1 MGVHVAEERLQKV
14 LARAGFGSRR
24 SAEALISAG
33 RVTID
38 GTVATLGQRV
48 DPAASCVAVDGQAI
62 ALPEAAC
69 TLMLH
74 KPTGFVVTAADE
86 RGRGTVYDL
95 LPSVEAGLRY
105 VGRLDR
111 DTSGL
116 LLFTTDGE
124 LVHRLTHPRYH
135 VPRAYEAVVDGVPS
149 REALDWLRRG
159 VLLEDG
165 ATAPASVQLL
175 GIEGSSV
182 SPRTRLRLVIHEGR
196 KRQVRRMLDAVGH
209 PVRQLMRVA
218 FGPLHLGTLAPGE
231 SRPLTTDEVA
241 ALRALVGLVDAVES
255 PSL

>member
-1 MGVHVAEERLQKV
+1 MAEERLQKV

-38 GTVATLGQRV
+38 DTVATLGQRV
-48 DPAASCVAVDGQAI
+48 DPVASRVAVDGQAI
-62 ALPEAAC
+62 VLPEAAC

-74 KPTGFVVTAADE
+74 KPAGYVVTAADE

-95 LPSVEAGLRY
+95 LVDPPAALRY

-124 LVHRLTHPRYH
+124 LAHRLTHPRYH

-149 REALDWLRRG
+149 REALDRLRHG

-175 GIEGSSV
+175 GSDGAGGAS
-182 SPRTRLRLVIHEGR
+182 RARLRLVIHEGR
-196 KRQVRRMLDAVGH
+196 KRQVRRMLDAVGY
-209 PVRQLMRVA
+209 PVRRLARVA
-218 FGPLHLGTLAPGE
+218 FGPLRLGTLAPGE
-231 SRPLTTDEVA
+231 SRPLTTDEEA